1 MYRVHLLL
9 LCFFMGFHVCAQAP
23 QLFRY
28 QGRLVENNQLVNDT
42 IPISFKLYDELSGG
56 SLLYEDSASVEV
68 IDGLYATY
76 IGDDTVTGS
85 ISNAL
90 SAASLYLEITING
103 QTLSPREQL
112 VSVPYALNA
121 GSSAPSGSILL
132 STNYP
137 DASLTSQGYAPL
149 QSPTIDEVND
159 NPFPSTDFGP
169 EFFFGDALFLKYE
182 EDRVN
187 EYGSEE
193 IEIVQFA
200 KTTDG
205 ISFDVYDVNSNALF
219 LGDAVFCIL
228 NEQIIA
234 VSEESLRNEMGNS
247 STTNFLTAI
256 SSDGETWIVQTNNIV
271 GVELYELIVFKNQ
284 IYTIIEA
291 WPTNKVI
298 RSSNGIIWE
307 DVQDINDTEGGYS
320 EFALFASDQ
329 YLHFIQVLENTNIS
343 QRIYSPNGTWWADV
357 PQGNLDFAPESDAIL
372 LHENTLWAIEEDGYY
387 DYGSMETRYI
397 RNAYLW
403 KSTDEGVTWTEVLTL
418 FEENDSDDTDP
429 ELYGTT
435 GKLWI
440 SLESSGDLYSLSS
453 EEELTREM
461 NRPNNTA
468 YFVGELPNGLTMIVE
483 EEAGDDSILKF
494 HTVGSAIKYSDGFY
508 YYIKE

>member
-1 MYRVHLLL
+1 MRRILLLL
-9 LCFFMGFHVCAQAP
+9 LCLFMGFHACAQAP

-76 IGDDTVTGS
+76 IGDDTATGS

-90 SAASLYLEITING
+90 NATSLYLEITING

-137 DASLTSQGYAPL
+137 DANLTSQGYTPL
-149 QSPTIDEVND
+149 QSPTINTVND
-159 NPFPSTDFGP
+159 NPFPSRDFGP
-169 EFFFGDALFLKYE
+169 EFVFGDALFLKYE
-182 EDRVN
+182 DGEYN
-187 EYGSEE
+187 EYGYEE
-193 IEIVQFA
+193 NELVQFA
-200 KTTDG
+200 KTIDG

-219 LGDAVFCIL
+219 LGDAEYCIF

-234 VSEESLRNEMGNS
+234 ISEQPLPVEPGIDN
-247 STTNFLTAI
+247 TTNFLTAT
-256 SSDGETWIVQTNNIV
+256 SSDGETWTVQTNNIV
-271 GVELYELIVFKNQ
+271 GDELNDLIVFKDQ
-284 IYTIIEA
+284 IYAYLEA
-291 WPTNKVI
+291 EPNNKII

-307 DVQDINDTEGGYS
+307 DVHIINNEEPSNDDILD
-320 EFALFASDQ
+320 ASDQ
-329 YLHFIQVLENTNIS
+329 YLLLLKGGDTNVS
-343 QRIYSPNGTWWADV
+343 SRLFSPNGIWWADIPQSNLNFV
-357 PQGNLDFAPESDAIL
+357 PDDDAL
-372 LHENTLWAIEEDGYY
+372 LFHEDTFWAIQEVRTYNSYSNEGRPYND
-387 DYGSMETRYI
+387 
-397 RNAYLW
+397 AYLW
-403 KSTDEGVTWTEVLTL
+403 KSVDGGITWTEVLTL
-418 FEENDSDDTDP
+418 FEDIDSYNTDA

-435 GKLWI
+435 GKIWI
-440 SLESSGDLYSLSS
+440 SLQSNGDLYSLSS

-461 NRPNNTA
+461 NLPNDTA
-468 YFVGELPNGLTMIVE
+468 YFVGELPNGLTLIVE
-483 EEAGDDSILKF
+483 EEEGDNSILKF
-494 HTVGSAIKYSDGFY
+494 HTTGSAIKYSDGFY

>member
-1 MYRVHLLL
+1 
-9 LCFFMGFHVCAQAP
+9 MGFHVCAQAP

-329 YLHFIQVLENTNIS
+329 YLHFIQ
-343 QRIYSPNGTWWADV
+343 
-357 PQGNLDFAPESDAIL
+357 
-372 LHENTLWAIEEDGYY
+372 
-387 DYGSMETRYI
+387 
-397 RNAYLW
+397 
-403 KSTDEGVTWTEVLTL
+403 
-418 FEENDSDDTDP
+418 
-429 ELYGTT
+429 
-435 GKLWI
+435 
-440 SLESSGDLYSLSS
+440 
-453 EEELTREM
+453 
-461 NRPNNTA
+461 
-468 YFVGELPNGLTMIVE
+468 
-483 EEAGDDSILKF
+483 
-494 HTVGSAIKYSDGFY
+494 
-508 YYIKE
+508 